1 MGLLMAMAILVLI
14 CLLLPV
20 NGSMQCTKDC
30 TGQSLLF
37 EQYCCVPNNNYLGK
51 SHKIRDSTLLKLVVC
66 PSTRPQICEQLQFN
80 NCSDILKLLPTA
92 ESGYYN
98 ITLDNGNLMEVY
110 CDMEGSN
117 CGGEGG
123 WMRVADI
130 NMTIP
135 GTNCP
140 EGLYMYDLGLL
151 YPLCSYLHTSGS
163 HCDSTIFPTHNVKYS
178 SVCGRVRGYQHGAPD
193 GIYDNHLGS
202 DSIDSF
208 YVDGVSITYG
218 TSPRKHVWTF
228 IGGQGEDD
236 AAWEDCPCNTGSSE
250 TVLSFVGND
259 YYCESGVGA
268 PTPYTLN
275 SNDALW
281 DGQQCNNLE
290 APCCTSLNLP
300 YFKKDINE
308 PISNDIEFRICSSEG
323 YPDEATPVDII
334 ELYVR

>member
-1 MGLLMAMAILVLI
+1 MATFLVFVRLLFLPLLVE
-14 CLLLPV
+14 
-20 NGSMQCTKDC
+20 GSMQCTKDC
-30 TGQSLLF
+30 MGQSLLF
-37 EQYCCVPNNNYLGK
+37 EQYCCVPNNLGK
-51 SHKIRDSTLLKLVVC
+51 SHKINDSSIVKLVLC

-98 ITLDNGNLMEVY
+98 ITLDNGNLIEVY

-130 NMTIP
+130 DMTIP
-135 GTNCP
+135 GTICP
-140 EGLYMYDLGLL
+140 EGLYMYDFFGLPH
-151 YPLCSYLHTSGS
+151 PLCSYLHTSGG
-163 HCDSTIFPTHNVKYS
+163 HCDSTTFPTHNVKYS
-178 SVCGRVRGYQHGAPD
+178 SVCGRVRGYEYGGVD
-193 GIYDNHLGS
+193 GIYDNNLGS
-202 DSIDSF
+202 NSIDSF

-236 AAWEDCPCNTGSSE
+236 AAWEDCPCNIGSNE

-259 YYCESGVGA
+259 YYCEAGVGS
-268 PTPYTLN
+268 PFSGQFYP
-275 SNDALW
+275 SDALW

-290 APCCTSLNLP
+290 VPCCTNSNLP
-300 YFKKDINE
+300 YFKKDFNE
-308 PISNDIEFRICSSEG
+308 SISDDIEFRICSSEG